1 MVTFKNYFAVIILLI
16 AGYSPSFSQ
25 SEPQFGFAKQLQKAP
40 DKRIAFSVTN
50 TPGTLE
56 KLLKDPS
63 VNVKS
68 VTPDW
73 IFIQAS
79 PAWIQKAKETGVI
92 ENFYFEHSLP
102 VALNDT
108 SLVTHHVTE
117 VHNGLGGLQTPFT
130 GKDVI
135 IGYVDQGLDYT
146 HGDFIDENGQT
157 RVLFYWDHSL
167 PDAANTPLPYGYGQ
181 VWDAAD
187 IQGGTCGSMEEASA
201 HGTSVAGAGSSNG
214 LANGKQKGVAPD
226 SKVIIVETDFNLP
239 NWTLTIADACDFI
252 FKKADSLGL
261 PAVVNL
267 SLGSYLGSHDGNDP
281 AAILMEQLLDEQPG
295 RIIVCAAG
303 NSGTW
308 GKYHAHGDVDSDT
321 SFVWFD
327 NNPAGQLG
335 ANTIYFDLWSDQA
348 DATWSYALAA
358 NLPSGSYTERAE
370 TQYRLATAGIGA
382 TPVLDTL
389 YNSNGNRIATIELYP
404 EIVGTNYHLE
414 VYFSH
419 VDSTSY
425 KYAFKTTGTG
435 NYDLWSGATIG
446 LNNIVSVI
454 PSAATYPPIVH
465 YNLPDTLQTVVS
477 SWNCSEKVISVG
489 NFRNRLGHT
498 DKNGNQYLPA
508 ASYTAVV
515 GQLSPNSSKGPTRHG
530 VTKPDVSACGDVSLS
545 AGPAWILTNP
555 AYNSVVDIDGLH
567 VRNGGTSMA
576 SPIVAGIAALY
587 LEKCHN
593 GTYASFKNDL
603 HATAFTDA
611 FTGAVPNNAYGYGKA
626 NALDLLLA
634 SNYTA
639 IVDAPAQFCGSD
651 SAIAVTGSPID
662 SILWSD
668 GTININYVE
677 LAGAVTDLSFISYDN
692 LGCVAYSD
700 TVSVTMGDIPPTPVI
715 SVSGAD
721 LSTASFPNLQWYENG
736 VPIPGATGNTI
747 TITLPS
753 SSDFTV
759 VATGT
764 TGCEAVSDPYN
775 PSLGI
780 TDASWLNVVV
790 YPNPS
795 TGIVTIQTD
804 EAIKLV
810 ELIDLQGNIV
820 LKAIPAA
827 NQVDIHSLAKGSYF
841 IRLQAEN
848 GIGWTKIIKN

>member
-1 MVTFKNYFAVIILLI
+1 MVLIKHYFAAIILLI
-16 AGYSPSFSQ
+16 SCYSPSFSQ
-25 SEPQFGFAKQLQKAP
+25 TKQQFGFAGQLQKDP
-40 DKRIAFSVTN
+40 DTRIAFSVTN
-50 TPGTLE
+50 TPGALE
-56 KLLKDPS
+56 RLLKDPS

-68 VTPDW
+68 VTPEW

-79 PAWIQKAKETGVI
+79 AAWIQKAKENGVI
-92 ENFYFEHSLP
+92 ESFYFEHSLP

-117 VHNGLGGLQTPFT
+117 VHNGSGGLQTPFT

-146 HGDFIDENGQT
+146 HGDFIDENGDT
-157 RVLFYWDHSL
+157 RVLFYWDHTL
-167 PDAANTPLPYGYGQ
+167 PNAANTPQPYGYGQ
-181 VWDAAD
+181 MWDAAD
-187 IQGGTCGSMEEASA
+187 IQSATCGSTEEASA

-226 SKVIIVETDFNLP
+226 SKIIIVETNFNLP

-267 SLGSYLGSHDGNDP
+267 SLGSYLGSHDGDDP

-308 GKYHAHGDVDSDT
+308 GKYHAHGDVDADT
-321 SFVWFD
+321 SFVWLD

-335 ANTIYFDLWSDQA
+335 ANTIYFDLWSDNA
-348 DATWSYALAA
+348 DATWNYALAA
-358 NLPSGSYTERAE
+358 NLPSGSYDERAE
-370 TQYRLATAGIGA
+370 TVYRLATTGIGA

-389 YNSNGNRIATIELYP
+389 YNSNGDRIATIELYP
-404 EIVGTNYHLE
+404 EIVGTNFHME
-414 VYFSH
+414 VYFSA
-419 VDSTSY
+419 VDSTAY
-425 KYAFKTTGTG
+425 KYAFKTTGSG
-435 NYDLWSGATIG
+435 NYDLWSGAIIG

-454 PSAATYPPIVH
+454 PDAGTYPPIIH

-489 NFRNRLGHT
+489 NVRNRLGHI
-498 DKNGNQYLPA
+498 DKNGTPYLPA
-508 ASYTAVV
+508 PTYTAAI

-530 VTKPDVSACGDVSLS
+530 VTKPDVTACGDVSLS
-545 AGPAWILTNP
+545 AGPSWILTNP
-555 AYNSVVDIDGLH
+555 AYNSVVDIDSLH

-576 SPIVAGIAALY
+576 SPVVAGIAALY

-593 GTYASFKNDL
+593 GTYASFKSDL
-603 HATAFTDA
+603 LATTFTDA
-611 FTGAVPNNAYGYGKA
+611 FTGSVPNNAYGYGKA
-626 NALDLLLA
+626 HALDLLLN

-639 IVDAPAQFCGSD
+639 IVDGPAQFCGSD
-651 SAIAVTGSPID
+651 TAFAVAGSPID

-668 GTININYVE
+668 GTINTDLIV
-677 LAGAVTDLSFISYDN
+677 LAGAVADLSYLTYDN
-692 LGCVAYSD
+692 LGCRAYSD
-700 TVSVTMGDIPPTPVI
+700 TISITAGDIPPTPVI
-715 SVSGAD
+715 TAVGAD
-721 LSTASFPNLQWYENG
+721 LSTAAYPNLQWYENG
-736 VPIPGATGNTI
+736 VPIPGATGNTT

-753 SSDFTV
+753 SSNFTV
-759 VATGT
+759 VATGS
-764 TGCEAVSDPYN
+764 TGCEAASAPYN

-780 TDASWLNVVV
+780 ANVNWLNVLV
-790 YPNPS
+790 YPNPT
-795 TGIVTIQTD
+795 TGIITIET
-804 EAIKLV
+804 EAVILLA
-810 ELIDLQGNIV
+810 ELFDLRGNKV
-820 LKAIPAA
+820 LSAVPSA
-827 NQVDIHSLAKGSYF
+827 NQISLDSLAKGSYF
-841 IRLQAEN
+841 LQLQSEN